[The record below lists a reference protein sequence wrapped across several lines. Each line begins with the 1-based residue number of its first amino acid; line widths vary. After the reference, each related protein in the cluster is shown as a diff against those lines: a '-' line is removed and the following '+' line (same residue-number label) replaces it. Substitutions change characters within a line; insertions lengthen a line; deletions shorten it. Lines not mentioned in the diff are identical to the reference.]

1 MKSQNLIPEKAIRDN
16 GVKPPNRL
24 QIGLL
29 VEGVEGVYQSDIF
42 KGISL
47 TLTNNDVELYCFSGG
62 SLRSSPSNQF
72 EHQRNRAY
80 ELAQKNRLD
89 GLIIFGSLG
98 NFVDAQEFR
107 SFIDRFS
114 SLPIITV
121 GTIFDDIPGIQFDN
135 RHGIELLAEHLIITH
150 NCRRFA
156 FIQGPRNNIEA
167 QIRWEAFSESL
178 SRFNI
183 SIDEKLVLTGDFGR
197 PSGYRLTAQYLCDQY
212 KNLDAIVCANDN
224 LALGAIEALEDAD
237 IRVPYELIV
246 TGFDGIAEG
255 RCSIPR
261 LTTVV
266 QPLFELGSK
275 AALQLVNMIK
285 HDQTTKHSKL
295 PALLD
300 IQQSCGCLFS
310 AAGVGEL
317 ATPQATEFHI
327 DDRQYNRIIQNALS
341 YLPCEYQGVS
351 TEQTL
356 TWIKRLL
363 DGLIDEL
370 EHKKHKIFL
379 RRLDET
385 LRDIIRAGNDP
396 FDWQNV
402 LHSFRQSLIEQS
414 TDVGVQMQS
423 IHAHLAS
430 AQIFVGDAAQRYQAA
445 SRYRYIR
452 ESFLIREF
460 GQSLATATAHGELI
474 DVLTRYVPQLPI
486 ESCIIVADQSI
497 GNPGAQK
504 RIIYAFDREGH
515 FASNDYD
522 RVVPES
528 KLLPEDV
535 QSRLKNLTQVVEIL
549 SFRDN
554 AIGYLV
560 ISSFHHDSSIFSV
573 IRDQLSS
580 ALKSIDL
587 FLTLRKQADD
597 LTVAHSQLLKLR
609 AQEQDYLEAVKR
621 EMNLARHIQSDFLP
635 KDIPVFKN
643 WDIAFHFKPALE
655 VAGDFYDI
663 FSLPDNKAGFV
674 IADVCGKSIGAALFM
689 SLIRSLL
696 RALSEQ
702 IEGNNVLQTVS
713 AVNDYIMRNHHHDGP
728 YLFATLFYG
737 VLSIDSGDLCYINAG
752 HQPPIIVN
760 GKTIKHHLSPTGLAV
775 GLQHGTQFG
784 IGSLKLHKGD
794 LLFAFTDGVNEA
806 QNAAG
811 ELFGKPN
818 TFEALCEHTSSAK
831 EAISGVNKAIE
842 NHLNGTPCNDD
853 ITMFALKKTD

>member
-1 MKSQNLIPEKAIRDN
+1 MK
-16 GVKPPNRL
+16 
-24 QIGLL
+24 IGLL

-47 TLTNNDVELYCFSGG
+47 TLANNNVELLCFSGG
-62 SLRSSPSNQF
+62 SLRTSPSNQF

-80 ELAQKNRLD
+80 ELAFQYPLD
-89 GLIIFGSLG
+89 GIIIFGSLG
-98 NFVDAQEFR
+98 NFVDADEFQK
-107 SFIDRFS
+107 FIDRFS

-121 GTIFDDIPGIQFDN
+121 GTVFEDIPGIQFDN
-135 RHGIELLAEHLIITH
+135 RHGIELLAEHLITTH
-150 NCRRFA
+150 NCSRFA

-167 QIRWEAFSESL
+167 RIRWKAFSESL

-183 SIDEKLVLTGDFGR
+183 SIDDNLVLSGDFGR
-197 PSGYRLTAQYLCDQY
+197 PSGYRLTAQHLCSQWR
-212 KNLDAIVCANDN
+212 NLDAIVCANDN
-224 LALGAIEALEDAD
+224 IALGAIEALEEAN
-237 IRVPYELIV
+237 IRVPYQLIV

-275 AALQLVNMIK
+275 AALQLIDMIQGN
-285 HDQTTKHSKL
+285 QTPKHSQL

-310 AAGVGEL
+310 AAGVSEL
-317 ATPQATEFHI
+317 ATPHTSEFHV
-327 DDRQYNRIIQNALS
+327 DKEQYDRIIENALS
-341 YLPCEYQGVS
+341 YLPCEYQGIS
-351 TEQTL
+351 AQQTTL
-356 TWIKRLL
+356 WIERLL

-370 EHKKHKIFL
+370 EHKKPKIFL

-385 LRDIIRAGNDP
+385 LRDVIRAGNDP

-402 LHSFRQSLIEQS
+402 LHSFRRSLVENGTVS
-414 TDVGVQMQS
+414 ADMQMQS

-452 ESFLIREF
+452 ESFLMREF
-460 GQSLATATAHGELI
+460 GQSLATATARDELL
-474 DVLTRYVPQLPI
+474 DVLTRYVPQLPV
-486 ESCIIVADQSI
+486 ESCIIVADL
-497 GNPGAQK
+497 GNNHTTEK
-504 RIIYAFDREGH
+504 KIIYAFDREGR
-515 FASNDYD
+515 FSSEDSN
-522 RVVPES
+522 RTFSRGE
-528 KLLPEDV
+528 LLPADIHG
-535 QSRLKNLTQVVEIL
+535 RLQNLTQVVEIL
-549 SFRDN
+549 SFRDE

-560 ISSFHHDSSIFSV
+560 ISSSHHDSSIFSV

-587 FLTLRKQADD
+587 FTTLRKQADD
-597 LTVAHSQLLKLR
+597 LTIAHSQLLKLR
-609 AQEQDYLEAVKR
+609 AQEQEYLEAVKR

-663 FSLPDNKAGFV
+663 FSLPENRAGFV

-702 IEGNNVLQTVS
+702 TEGTNVLQTVS

-737 VLSIDSGDLCYINAG
+737 VLSIDTGELCYINAG

-760 GKTIKHHLSPTGLAV
+760 GSKIKHHLSPTGLAV

-784 IGSLKLHKGD
+784 IGNLVLQKGD

-818 TFEALCEHTSSAK
+818 TFEALCRNTDSAQS
-831 EAISGVNKAIE
+831 AITGVYRAVE
-842 NHLNGTPCNDD
+842 DHLKGAPCNDD
-853 ITMFALKKTD
+853 ITMVALKKNG